1 MNIKEFYKTT
11 KQDLDKKS
19 EEFNF
24 KKKQIKKMIEQGKK
38 NGEEIENY
46 CNKILECTNETTKYF
61 NDKVSDINYIDLLY
75 RITIIEENVK
85 LIKNIL
91 GGGNNEI

>member
-24 KKKQIKKMIEQGKK
+24 TKKQIKKMIEQGKK
-38 NGEEIENY
+38 NGEEINNICDNILVITKDTANY
-46 CNKILECTNETTKYF
+46 CNNWFNYEKY
-61 NDKVSDINYIDLLY
+61 NDLIY
-75 RITIIEENVK
+75 RITMIEENVNN
-85 LIKNIL
+85 IKNIV
-91 GGGNNEI
+91 GKNNG